1 MYLRPR
7 HDTNNLSELL
17 SFNFGLVE
25 VNCYKFRGEFCCQ
38 TVVVLA
44 ELPDLSARNRK
55 ETVSTF
61 FSRSH
66 ANHPSL
72 RQQQHPFKSFHVQG
86 CHYHFFSR
94 SYVPPQLLAKFNNQL
109 WTLRFQ
115 THHPNIRATT
125 YFIDVGAHHPTLKT
139 PV

>member
-1 MYLRPR
+1 MRWWVGSEFMDMDGFDGWLAKDVAINKKHLVRYVLYLRPR

-55 ETVSTF
+55 ETVSKF

-94 SYVPPQLLAKFNNQL
+94 S
-109 WTLRFQ
+109 
-115 THHPNIRATT
+115 
-125 YFIDVGAHHPTLKT
+125 
-139 PV
+139 